1 MQTGRVRGFK
11 VSILWAG
18 IAIALAVP
26 MAAGAKTAV
35 QSFVLQCS
43 PGCDAAAAAIRQIPG
58 ARVDQVYQNVPG
70 LAVTLPVS
78 AVPAVQGRSDVV
90 GMTKDILVSLPP
102 PADVQNLPAASS
114 TQVLSATQLPG
125 FIGARPADYSF
136 NNDLIGASAL
146 QSQGFLGNGV
156 VVADIDS
163 GTANNPT
170 VVPALAGTVIGGE
183 SFVPGDPVASA
194 TSTLNNP
201 HGTETG
207 SMIAAH
213 AIFLFANTSTLVQ
226 SLQVHA
232 PSSVI
237 PCSVLGC
244 PTNLSGVPMIGV
256 APAASIYAI
265 KVFPS
270 TSNST
275 STSIILAGM
284 DRAITLRRNFNN
296 GMPSVPTNPGCG
308 GENNPCVFNSLPIQ
322 VVNLSLGGGTL
333 FAGQDL
339 EDQLTLQMLQAGI
352 TVAVSSGNDG
362 PGSMTVGSPG
372 TGFGSLTV
380 GAASTAAHERVL
392 RDLQFGLGIGLLWR
406 PFSGLQTA
414 TFSSRGPLPDGRVG
428 IGVSANGLASFV
440 QQANGGIS
448 LASGTSFSAPTVSG
462 AAAILRQKFPA
473 ATATQIRNALASSAN
488 AVAFADNSG
497 AVDRGNGLLNVS
509 AAAAKLTAGN
519 VSPLLPFGL
528 GLPSIPLNL
537 LLLGIT
543 PVNFN
548 GNTSTT
554 HLSNLKP
561 GQMAQ
566 LYVLTQDSIDD
577 LSVTIKNV
585 TPALPPASQNQLFG
599 DDVFVTV
606 NDAYTSFAVTRA
618 AGFIVADTTFDVP
631 LPLAGL
637 VRVSVQG
644 DSTNAGNVA
653 CDVVIQRHNASLNAP
668 TSVGKIKQGQDTA
681 VRIQVPAGTSQLS
694 FLLSWLLE
702 WGNYPTNDIDLVL
715 EDPSGNFIFDGATL
729 STPERATVANPAPGV
744 WTAHIQGFQINAL
757 FNVFN
762 SDIWTLRASADG
774 HRLSPLP

>member
-1 MQTGRVRGFK
+1 MQTERIRVPK
-11 VSILWAG
+11 VAILWA
-18 IAIALAVP
+18 AVVFTLAFP
-26 MAAGAKTAV
+26 LAAGAVAV
-35 QSFVLQCS
+35 ESFILQCT
-43 PGCDAAAAAIRQIPG
+43 PGCDAVATAIRQIPG
-58 ARVDQVYQNVPG
+58 ARVVQVYQNVPG

-78 AVPAVQGRSDVV
+78 AVPAVQGRSDVA
-90 GMTKDILVSLPP
+90 GMTKDVQVSLPP
-102 PADVQNLPAASS
+102 PADVQNLPGASG
-114 TQVLSATQLPG
+114 TQVLTAAQLPG

-163 GTANNPT
+163 GTANNAA

-183 SFVPGDPVASA
+183 SFVTGDPVASA

-207 SMIAAH
+207 SMIASH
-213 AIFLFANTSTLVQ
+213 VIFLFANNSTLVQ
-226 SLQVHA
+226 SLLVHA

-237 PCSVLGC
+237 PCALLGC
-244 PTNLSGVPMIGV
+244 PTTLSGIPMIGV

-275 STSIILAGM
+275 ASSIILAGM
-284 DRAITLRRNFNN
+284 DRALTLRRNFNN

-308 GENNPCVFNSLPIQ
+308 AENNPCVFNSLPIQ

-333 FAGQDL
+333 LAGHDL

-352 TVAVSSGNDG
+352 TVAVASGNDG
-362 PGSMTVGSPG
+362 PGALTIGTPG
-372 TGFGSLTV
+372 TGFGALTV
-380 GAASTAAHERVL
+380 AAASTAAHERVL
-392 RDLQFGLGIGLLWR
+392 RDVQFGLGIGLLWR

-414 TFSSRGPLPDGRVG
+414 TFSSRGPTPDGRVG
-428 IGVSANGLASFV
+428 VALSANGFATFV
-440 QQANGGIS
+440 QAANGGIS
-448 LASGTSFSAPTVSG
+448 LASGTSFSTPTAAG
-462 AAAILRQKFPA
+462 AAAILRQKFPG
-473 ATATQIRNALASSAN
+473 ATATQIRNALAASAN
-488 AVAFADNSG
+488 AGAFADNSG
-497 AVDRGNGLLNVS
+497 PVDRGSGLLNVS

-519 VSPLLPFGL
+519 VSPFLPVGL

-554 HLSNLKP
+554 HLNNLKP

-577 LSVTIKNV
+577 LTVTVQNV

-599 DDVFVTV
+599 DDIFLTV
-606 NDAYTSFAVTRA
+606 DDAYTSFAVTRA
-618 AGFIVADTTFDVP
+618 SDFISADTTFDVP

-637 VRVSVQG
+637 VRVAVQG
-644 DSTNAGNVA
+644 DNTNAGNVS
-653 CDVVIQRHNASLNAP
+653 CDVVIQRHNATLAAP
-668 TSVGKIKQGQDTA
+668 TSAGKIKQGQDTA
-681 VRIQVPAGTSQLS
+681 VRLQVPAGTSQLS

-715 EDPSGNFIFDGATL
+715 EDPIGNFIFDGATL
-729 STPERATVANPAPGV
+729 STPERATVANPMPGV
-744 WTAHIQGFQINAL
+744 WTAHIQGFQINSL
-757 FNVFN
+757 FDVFN